1 MGKTSGVTRASAS
14 HSPRG
19 LTSGFPEGVINQAA
33 DNLRAS
39 IEARQSAEDE
49 LRNNADNAIKAINKM
64 KSPKFGQPT
73 SLELPGGYI
82 AEIKM
87 LRPAYGSGG
96 LIESEIWTPQGDRVG
111 GIANHRERFGS
122 NGMATFGTKAEAL
135 RSVKDSMT
143 SWIRVRFKGARY

>member
-1 MGKTSGVTRASAS
+1 MASRIPA
-14 HSPRG
+14 
-19 LTSGFPEGVINQAA
+19 EAINAA
-33 DNLRAS
+33 AENLRVS
-39 IEARQSAEDE
+39 VEARLSAEDE

-87 LRPAYGSGG
+87 LRPAYGQGG
-96 LIESEIWTPQGDRVG
+96 LIESEIWTPQGQRVG

-122 NGMATFGTKAEAL
+122 NGYATFGSKSDAM

-143 SWIRVRFKGARY
+143 SWIRVRFKGDRY